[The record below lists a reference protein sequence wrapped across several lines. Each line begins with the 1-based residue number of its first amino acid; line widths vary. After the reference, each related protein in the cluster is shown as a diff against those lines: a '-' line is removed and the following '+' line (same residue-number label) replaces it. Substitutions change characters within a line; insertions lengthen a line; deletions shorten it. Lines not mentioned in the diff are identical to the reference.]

1 MRNSQ
6 GNIILTI
13 YKLNNAFLKIC
24 RLSKLHM
31 EMHPDYR
38 YRPRPKRT
46 CIVDGKRT
54 NPFKHPQTNTHHS
67 FPGKKMRISEYK
79 SLMRNRRNE
88 MRQLWCREGGDM
100 NPAYLDNMQS
110 PEPPPGSSSGN
121 LGNFDG
127 SGMMSG
133 SKSYFYPNESPS
145 PSAHSPG
152 NSSTNYDSKDD
163 D

>member
-1 MRNSQ
+1 
-6 GNIILTI
+6 
-13 YKLNNAFLKIC
+13 
-24 RLSKLHM
+24 
-31 EMHPDYR
+31 MHPDYR

-110 PEPPPGSSSGN
+110 PGPPGSSSGN
-121 LGNFDG
+121 QMSGNFDG

-133 SKSYFYPNESPS
+133 SKSYYYPNESPS